1 MTPEEAQRRLR
12 IALKAADK
20 SGSNFVIIP
29 IDAARALLG
38 ERSPPLKS
46 GGEGDTAGFTRMSIA
61 PRKDD
66 TNE

>member
-12 IALKAADK
+12 IALRAADS
-20 SGSNFVIIP
+20 SGSSFVIIP

-38 ERSPPLKS
+38 GGSPPLKS
-46 GGEGDTAGFTRMSIA
+46 GGEGEAAGFIRSSIA
-61 PRKDD
+61 PRKDG